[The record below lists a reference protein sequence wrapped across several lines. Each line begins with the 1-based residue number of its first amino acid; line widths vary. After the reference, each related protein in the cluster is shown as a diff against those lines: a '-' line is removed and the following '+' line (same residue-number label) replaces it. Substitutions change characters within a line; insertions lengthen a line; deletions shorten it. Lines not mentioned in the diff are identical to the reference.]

1 VIAGN
6 AAASESIRAAN
17 LARARWL
24 FVAVPNAFEAGQ
36 IIEQARAINPGLPI
50 IARAHTDAEVEH
62 LQTLGADVTIMGER
76 EIAAA
81 MVEHAFG
88 GSVGSGQGGVRDPT
102 GAVGVPA
109 GHGGLSVG
117 RNPSEPG

>member
-1 VIAGN
+1 
-6 AAASESIRAAN
+6 
-17 LARARWL
+17 
-24 FVAVPNAFEAGQ
+24 
-36 IIEQARAINPGLPI
+36 LPI

-88 GSVGSGQGGVRDPT
+88 GSAGTDQGG
-102 GAVGVPA
+102 GAVRGPMGAVDVPA
-109 GHGGLSVG
+109 EHGGMSVG